1 MYLLKIQSIVGYRIL
16 TEDLQLRK
24 YCSVWV
30 PAELTDEHKTLRVKA
45 CRRILKRVS
54 NISEYVVHGIRRMS
68 EFRIWLAK
76 KGALKNNVSVCLHLL
91 TPGFSITA
99 IPKGKTIN
107 SEYMIRTQRDTG
119 HRLSNRR
126 KNPAMFYNMLYF
138 YRWTMLDPILLL
150 LHSNI

>member
-54 NISEYVVHGIRRMS
+54 NINEYVVHGIRRMP
-68 EFRIWLAK
+68 EFK

-91 TPGFSITA
+91 APRFSITA

-107 SEYMIRTQRDTG
+107 SEYMIRTQDT
-119 HRLSNRR
+119 
-126 KNPAMFYNMLYF
+126 
-138 YRWTMLDPILLL
+138 D
-150 LHSNI
+150 